1 MPRNISSMVKGHTI
15 QKLLQVLIIPV
26 IVSAFVVVF
35 SPPPVAAQSS
45 TQLFITEIQVSNEEF
60 VEIHNPYD
68 EPMLMSGWRLM
79 YKGSGAT
86 ELEVY
91 SFNEEDIG
99 PRGFI
104 VLSRGYVE
112 QLPGQVATFS
122 RQLANTSGYL
132 VLYNPLGQP
141 IDLVGWGSGALQKQ
155 DEPASVPGVG
165 QSIQRCFINGL
176 IALSEPRSN
185 KEELGIYNQMTPG
198 QGVEC
203 ITEEPEAPDLCTDI
217 DGVQTAIPENH
228 TRNEEGNCVL
238 AAKCKVVVSEISAQ
252 PNYNGQEYV
261 EVKNDTSEPMRL
273 SACKLKINDGTERI
287 MPDTSIQPGAY
298 FAVPFANGTIRNAAG
313 QITLITSEA
322 TEVIYEYPATNTS
335 QSVNFDA
342 GQTGLV
348 TNYPTPSAANKANP
362 LSEVKVEG
370 VASQLADCGPGR
382 YRSPE
387 TNRCRNIEVA
397 AVLASCAADQERNPE
412 TNRCRKI
419 TSAASTL
426 KPCAADQFRNPETNR
441 CKKIAT
447 TSSTLQPCAPGQER
461 NPETNR
467 CRKIASSVS
476 GTPLESTAQ
485 PAAISPFQY
494 KTPVIGLLGTALLG
508 YGAYEYRTDIRN
520 YLQRVRESRRK
531 GRPPG

>member
-1 MPRNISSMVKGHTI
+1 M
-15 QKLLQVLIIPV
+15 
-26 IVSAFVVVF
+26 VVF
-35 SPPPVAAQSS
+35 SSSPVAAQSS

-68 EPMLMSGWRLM
+68 EPMLMSGWKLV
-79 YKGSGAT
+79 YKGSGAN

-91 SFNEEDIG
+91 SFNEEVIS

-104 VLSRGYVE
+104 VLSRGYSSP
-112 QLPGQVATFS
+112 LPGQVNAFT
-122 RQLANTSGYL
+122 RTLANTAGYI
-132 VLYNPLGQP
+132 VLYSPNGQP
-141 IDLVGWGSGALQKQ
+141 NDLVGWGSGALQKQ
-155 DEPASVPGVG
+155 GESASVPDAG
-165 QSIQRCFINGL
+165 QSVQRCFINGL

-185 KEELGIYNQMTPG
+185 KEEFGIYSQMTPG

-203 ITEEPEAPDLCTDI
+203 TAEEPEVPDLCTNI
-217 DGVQTAIPENH
+217 DGLQTVIPENH
-228 TRNEEGNCVL
+228 TRDEEGNCVL
-238 AAKCKVVVSEISAQ
+238 AANCKVVISEISAQ

-261 EVKNDTSEPMRL
+261 EVKNSTSEPMYL
-273 SACKLKINDGTERI
+273 AACMLRINDGTERV
-287 MPDTSIQPGAY
+287 MPDATIQSGAY

-322 TEVIYEYPATNTS
+322 IEVIYEYPATNAG

-342 GQTGLV
+342 GQVGLI
-348 TNYPTPSAANKANP
+348 TNYPTPAAPNEANP
-362 LSEVKVEG
+362 LGKVEATG
-370 VASQLADCGPGR
+370 TASQLADCGPGR
-382 YRSPE
+382 YRNPE
-387 TNRCRNIEVA
+387 TNRCRNIESTVST
-397 AVLASCAADQERNPE
+397 VVPCAPDQERNPE

-419 TSAASTL
+419 TSAASVL
-426 KPCAADQFRNPETNR
+426 RPCGADQFRNPETNR

-447 TSSTLQPCAPGQER
+447 ASSTLKPCAPGQER

-467 CRKIASSVS
+467 CRKIANSLS
-476 GTPLESTAQ
+476 GTPLETAVQ

-494 KTPVIGLLGTALLG
+494 KTPLIGLLGTALAG

-520 YLQRVRESRRK
+520 YLQKLRDKRTR